1 VSLDEKRKLEIL
13 LAAKKIDIR
22 REMALRDIANVKRN
36 AGNVVKEP
44 EMVAIKATAKEI
56 VELAMGLIEEV
67 FVEQMNTVS

>member
-1 VSLDEKRKLEIL
+1 MDEKRKLEIL